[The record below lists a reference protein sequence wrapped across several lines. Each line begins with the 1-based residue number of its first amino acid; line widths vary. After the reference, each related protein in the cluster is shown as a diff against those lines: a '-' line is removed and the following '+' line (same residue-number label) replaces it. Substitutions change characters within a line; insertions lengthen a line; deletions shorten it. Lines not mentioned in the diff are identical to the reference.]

1 MINKK
6 ICMLGPCM
14 VGKTA
19 LVGQFV
25 HSIFSDRY
33 LTTLGVKISK
43 KLVTVS
49 DTRYMLM
56 LWDLEGKSE
65 HGDVNAAYL
74 RGAMGF
80 FVVADGTRR
89 ETLTDACAIRERA
102 LSLIGPVPNM
112 LLLNK
117 EDLAASWEIT
127 DEDVER
133 LNNQGI
139 RVLKTSAKTGFNTA
153 EAFLRLARDM
163 HEGSHS

>member
-6 ICMLGPCM
+6 ICMLGACM

-43 KLVTVS
+43 KLVDVA
-49 DTRYMLM
+49 DEQYMLM
-56 LWDLEGKSE
+56 LWDLEGKNE
-65 HGDVNAAYL
+65 HGEVNVAYL

-89 ETLTDACAIRERA
+89 KTLADALALREQALAIT
-102 LSLIGPVPNM
+102 GPVPNM
-112 LLLNK
+112 LLVNK
-117 EDLAASWEIT
+117 EDLSASWEVT
-127 DEDVER
+127 EEDIDT
-133 LNNQGI
+133 LGAQKI

-153 EAFLRLARDM
+153 EAFLNLARDM
-163 HEGSHS
+163 HEQSR